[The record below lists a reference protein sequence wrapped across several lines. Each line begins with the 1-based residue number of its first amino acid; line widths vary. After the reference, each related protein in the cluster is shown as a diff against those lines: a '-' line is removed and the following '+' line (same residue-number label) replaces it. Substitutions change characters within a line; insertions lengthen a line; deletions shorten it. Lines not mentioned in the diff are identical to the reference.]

1 MIRTYIHFL
10 KYMLHFRTQSTDGAD
25 VAEVEGERE
34 RGYLRQVEETARYLR
49 QSREETS
56 ESGKQGE
63 CTERG

>member
-1 MIRTYIHFL
+1 
-10 KYMLHFRTQSTDGAD
+10 MLYFRIQSTDGAD